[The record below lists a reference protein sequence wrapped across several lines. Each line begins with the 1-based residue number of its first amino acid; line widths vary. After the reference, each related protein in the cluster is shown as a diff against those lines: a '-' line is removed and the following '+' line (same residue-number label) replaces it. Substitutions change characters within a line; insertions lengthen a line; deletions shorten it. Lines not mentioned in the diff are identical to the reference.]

1 VAPFRLIFN
10 IKNTIIENITN
21 NKTREVIQDM
31 REPEHYTTAEV
42 AEKLRI
48 TRDGVVK
55 RILRGELTAVRSGR
69 RYLIPKATFDALLQ
83 PATPDR

>member
-1 VAPFRLIFN
+1 
-10 IKNTIIENITN
+10 
-21 NKTREVIQDM
+21 
-31 REPEHYTTAEV
+31 
-42 AEKLRI
+42 
-48 TRDGVVK
+48 VVK